1 MQVFAGWATDTK
13 GDDAPYFAVQ
23 KLTKETFVNI
33 HNNKSPYKL
42 SEVYE
47 FAGLIL
53 NTFKIISSWLVIE
66 YVQRDVAF

>member
-1 MQVFAGWATDTK
+1 LPVGLQIQN
-13 GDDAPYFAVQ
+13 APYFAMQ
-23 KLTKETFVNI
+23 KLTKENFVNI

-53 NTFKIISSWLVIE
+53 NIFKIIDYLLG
-66 YVQRDVAF
+66 